1 MPDRG
6 PIPSPADRARRG
18 ATAAAIGDAAGIAG
32 LWSALEVQI
41 TGSGLAL
48 GVTSISEISGVAAVG
63 IFGGSLALAAAP
75 AIALGLG
82 VAMFSSDESLLV
94 DVAKGVD
101 AVSSF
106 ASASTMALVAL
117 TAPLMGLLPT
127 RGFEDQFALQK
138 LGGQIGDLGIGIA
151 SPGDFGDKLYSAV
164 SFAAGVPGAATTLQ
178 QLQTYLNESTPSSGL
193 QPTNSTAAAP
203 GVAGQ
208 PTNNA
213 NGIPGNGGPYLYPG
227 MGELGDSFFWTE
239 GDSYNPSGTSGM
251 TFSLQPG
258 YDNFGSGSG
267 ISGSSGNDTGSGSGS
282 GSSPTD
288 CVHDCPTDCTSDCQ
302 TDCVS
307 DCVHDCVHD
316 CQCSDCQC
324 SDCQCSDC
332 ADC

>member
-6 PIPSPADRARRG
+6 PIPSPVNRARRG

-41 TGSGLAL
+41 TGAGLAV
-48 GVTSISEISGVAAVG
+48 GVTSISEISGIAAVG

-82 VAMFSSDESLLV
+82 VAMLSNDESLLV
-94 DVAKGVD
+94 EVANGVD

-106 ASASTMALVAL
+106 ASASTLALVAL
-117 TAPLMGLLPT
+117 TAPLMGVLPT
-127 RGFEDQFALQK
+127 SGSEDPFALQK
-138 LGGQIGDLGIGIA
+138 LGGQIGDLAIGLG

-164 SFAAGVPGAATTLQ
+164 SFASGVPGAVTSLQ
-178 QLQTYLNESTPSSGL
+178 QMQTYLNGPLPISGPQL
-193 QPTNSTAAAP
+193 TNSPGASP

-208 PTNNA
+208 PMNN
-213 NGIPGNGGPYLYPG
+213 GVGTLGNGGPYLYPG

-239 GDSYNPSGTSGM
+239 GNSYDSSGAPGM
-251 TFSLQPG
+251 TLSIQPG
-258 YDNFGSGSG
+258 YGDFGAGSGVSG
-267 ISGSSGNDTGSGSGS
+267 DPQTGSGSGG

-288 CVHDCPTDCTSDCQ
+288 CAHDCSTDCTSDCQ

-324 SDCQCSDC
+324 SDCSDCSDC
-332 ADC
+332 L